1 MFERRKEAL
10 IKKTDNELNK
20 LAEVPTADE
29 KTRLRN
35 SIYDAF
41 RQIWHDAEFEW
52 PTVSREHL
60 EPLASH
66 LCGTMATN
74 FAINIQERVFQHQRK
89 VVSYQLGG
97 VLGLNGGENDNDDIK
112 NDNDDDDDDDD
123 SSSDTDEEE
132 EGFDNAWGPSPT
144 SCKPAALAD
153 AGHVPCPLLTPE
165 PRAQPPPP
173 DPLAEGAE
181 GSEIDSTPDDG
192 NDSGDR
198 DSDDGVDPAAM
209 TKKKKKELRRKL
221 LVYFVNEL
229 NGFGQDRATGDLDTV
244 FNSDAVQQ
252 IFQAHTARLPPPNAV
267 ARPFSKARVGKKP
280 AQFVPYMNYLNSV
293 CFGTHDNDGKK
304 LAGFAVLPFRVLKPC
319 MIPVSENTI
328 NSLLRLGGASADDA
342 DLASKLQTKADAD
355 NDMDLLRRYFPGII
369 EPRQRGLVHRLKD
382 RGRFYVMID
391 GVSARV
397 HAFRANGDH
406 PADEDEPESP
416 VKLVGAYQ
424 DSPGECVPV
433 SQDKMLARR
442 YGNHPTAGYSQF
454 PTGTILADDPSGRSP
469 RGRLPSSPPW
479 IRDTLRSRRLSTKAR
494 RLRKEIFHLFREDC
508 PSARRKRLLAGVSVY
523 QLSNRQYQKMT
534 QLYSTRARAYHRA
547 QRLGRE
553 LTNAHDALVANPT
566 HKPTVEGAVA
576 HARVYL
582 QHWEVLKKR
591 TFHRDVRYDRL
602 NRFRH
607 RQCAASK
614 IAKYIRA
621 SVRTVEA
628 PETRLHG
635 QVVLVWGNGSFGPTS
650 RGHAAAPNKSLRKQ
664 LSAHFPIVLCSEYRT
679 SKVCGGP
686 DCAGQLKYDW
696 TLRGKNPTR
705 KWPIHG
711 RSRCTTCHTMWARDV
726 TSGLSINKVWTHHC
740 VHQHLLRPEAYRVQP
755 RGRQCN

>member
-1 MFERRKEAL
+1 
-10 IKKTDNELNK
+10 
-20 LAEVPTADE
+20 
-29 KTRLRN
+29 
-35 SIYDAF
+35 
-41 RQIWHDAEFEW
+41 
-52 PTVSREHL
+52 
-60 EPLASH
+60 
-66 LCGTMATN
+66 
-74 FAINIQERVFQHQRK
+74 
-89 VVSYQLGG
+89 
-97 VLGLNGGENDNDDIK
+97 
-112 NDNDDDDDDDD
+112 
-123 SSSDTDEEE
+123 
-132 EGFDNAWGPSPT
+132 
-144 SCKPAALAD
+144 
-153 AGHVPCPLLTPE
+153 
-165 PRAQPPPP
+165 
-173 DPLAEGAE
+173 
-181 GSEIDSTPDDG
+181 
-192 NDSGDR
+192 
-198 DSDDGVDPAAM
+198 
-209 TKKKKKELRRKL
+209 
-221 LVYFVNEL
+221 
-229 NGFGQDRATGDLDTV
+229 
-244 FNSDAVQQ
+244 
-252 IFQAHTARLPPPNAV
+252 
-267 ARPFSKARVGKKP
+267 
-280 AQFVPYMNYLNSV
+280 
-293 CFGTHDNDGKK
+293 
-304 LAGFAVLPFRVLKPC
+304 
-319 MIPVSENTI
+319 MIPVSKNTI

-382 RGRFYVMID
+382 RGRFYVMTD

-454 PTGTILADDPSGRSP
+454 PTGTILADDPSGRQSQGPPPIFATVDPGHTQVATIVHKGTPLAKGDLPPFP
-469 RGRLPSSPPW
+469 RG
-479 IRDTLRSRRLSTKAR
+479 LS
-494 RLRKEIFHLFREDC
+494 
-508 PSARRKRLLAGVSVY
+508 KRLLAGVSVY

-591 TFHRDVRYDRL
+591 TFHRDARYDRL

-614 IAKYIRA
+614 ITKYIRA

-686 DCAGQLKYDW
+686 DCAGQFKYDW

-726 TSGLSINKVWTHHC
+726 TSGLSIDKVWTHHC